1 MFFAIFII
9 ICMLLTKGKEKK
21 VNDVKCW
28 RRNHSIRLYKCIAS
42 LKIRIWYLSPK

>member
-21 VNDVKCW
+21 LMMSNVGEEITQLGCTSVL
-28 RRNHSIRLYKCIAS
+28 RH
-42 LKIRIWYLSPK
+42 